1 MPKENEQLEAMLAE
15 VQQEAQ
21 QRAGEAAQLVPE
33 PEPSS
38 TPEPKEEPPKEAAK
52 PAAEPEDDEPE
63 SVEESNGFVPRQAFD
78 RERHRRTQW
87 KEKFARADGELVALR
102 RQLEEAQKQ
111 RQPAP
116 PTPTSQPQ
124 QFTPP
129 PDFNQDPGGF
139 LAYMVQQNQKQML
152 NERLNTSEAMARER
166 LGDEKLDAYV
176 ADFRTAAEADPS
188 LWQKLYSNPHPYG
201 WLTRQMDTWRMHRDI
216 GNDPAAYRARIIAEE
231 RAKWEAEVTSS
242 TSRTPPAS
250 PAANL
255 PPSLANVRSVASRSE
270 PAFSGPPSDADVL
283 AAVQQR
289 KGGTARW

>member
-15 VQQEAQ
+15 VQQDAQ
-21 QRAGEAAQLVPE
+21 QRAQEAPQAAPE
-33 PEPSS
+33 PEPPS
-38 TPEPKEEPPKEAAK
+38 TPEPKAEAAQEAPK
-52 PAAEPEDDEPE
+52 AATEGDDDEPE
-63 SVEESNGFVPRQAFD
+63 QVEESNGFVPRQALD

-87 KEKFARADGELVALR
+87 KEKFARADGELAALR

-111 RQPAP
+111 RQPPPPAP
-116 PTPTSQPQ
+116 AAPQP

-188 LWQKLYSNPHPYG
+188 LWHKLYSQPHPYG

-216 GNDPAAYRARIIAEE
+216 GNDPDAYRAKIVAEE
-231 RAKWEAEVTSS
+231 RAKWEQEVSS
-242 TSRTPPAS
+242 LRTTPAS